1 MAHNKGFGLDFDG
14 FLDLAE
20 EINKI
25 SSEETLIEVAKQ
37 TIELTKDYVNNE
49 VEKAINSSKYS
60 FTKGENYSQG
70 DARASLEEVKQMPV
84 EVNGTEVIG
93 YAGFDLEKAPEVL
106 PLAYGTP
113 HLAKDKNLY
122 NAIKVKGKVGK
133 KVEEIQKTAFS
144 NALENLI
151 MLKNM

>member
-93 YAGFDLEKAPEVL
+93 YAGFDLSKAPEVL

-133 KVEEIQKTAFS
+133 KVEEIQKTAFT